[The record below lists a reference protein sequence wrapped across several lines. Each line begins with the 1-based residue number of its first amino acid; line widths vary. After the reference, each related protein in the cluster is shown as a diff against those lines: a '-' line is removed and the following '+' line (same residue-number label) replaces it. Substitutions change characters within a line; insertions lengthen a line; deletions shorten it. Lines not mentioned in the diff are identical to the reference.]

1 MWCAIA
7 PTRRL
12 IRASVARSLIAVPF
26 VAGTTAMALAQSPDR
41 TARPAM
47 ADSVFARARQLVV
60 AGNGTAG
67 RALVDSMV
75 AAAQPETPA
84 YADALFWR
92 ASLAATGTDA
102 ERDYRKIVIEYPMSP
117 HSGQALLQLAQL
129 EAARG
134 DRAAATPHL
143 QRFLLENPGSPDA
156 GRAGLLFVRLSFEA
170 NQVRAACG
178 ALPRAM
184 AAVPAADVE
193 LRNQLD
199 YYSPR
204 CVGIDTTSPPARA
217 AVAPAQP
224 VRGPV
229 AKPGPAAATHAPTS
243 RPATA
248 HTPPA
253 HALPIHSPP
262 TPPARGPVAHAP
274 TARPP
279 AAPAPRAVAHFTV
292 QVAAYTTRAEADR
305 LAKTLKARGIDA
317 RVAGSSRLFRVRV
330 GRYATRAAATE
341 AAKNLKSRN
350 VKGFVTEMGAGD
362 K

>member
-1 MWCAIA
+1 MWCTIA

-12 IRASVARSLIAVPF
+12 IRASVVRSLLAVPF
-26 VAGTTAMALAQSPDR
+26 IAGTAALAHAQSPDR
-41 TARPAM
+41 AARPAT

-102 ERDYRKIVIEYPMSP
+102 ERDYRKIVIEYPMSQ
-117 HSGQALLQLAQL
+117 HAGQALLQLAQL

-143 QRFLLENPGSPDA
+143 QRFLLENPNSPDA

-170 NQVRAACG
+170 NEVRPACS
-178 ALPRAM
+178 ALPRAL

-204 CVGIDTTSPPARA
+204 CTGVDTTTPRPRAVVPA
-217 AVAPAQP
+217 AQP
-224 VRGPV
+224 VHAP
-229 AKPGPAAATHAPTS
+229 APKPAAAAPAPTS
-243 RPATA
+243 RPSAV

-253 HALPIHSPP
+253 HALPIHTP
-262 TPPARGPVAHAP
+262 TPRGPAAHAP
-274 TARPP
+274 TAHAP
-279 AAPAPRAVAHFTV
+279 AAPAPRATGRFTV

-305 LAKTLKARGIDA
+305 LARALKARGIDA
-317 RVAGSSRLFRVRV
+317 RVAGSARLFRVRV
-330 GRYATRAAATE
+330 GRYATRTAATE
-341 AAKNLKSRN
+341 AAKNLKARN